1 MGTEDAG
8 WRPLRPPER
17 PPHAGRA
24 SPFSRLAVAHAL
36 AVAGDALVTV
46 ALAGS
51 LFFDISPTAARGRVA
66 LSLALTM
73 APFGLVAPFLGPAI
87 DRLRGGRR
95 LTIVLAALA
104 RAGTCLYMAGVL
116 DSLLL
121 FPAAFA
127 LLVLSKTYAVAK
139 SAIVPTVVASKD
151 HLVEANSKLALIS
164 AVMAVVAAGPG
175 VAVSKLAGSEWV
187 VRLAAMVFAAA
198 AIAARRIE
206 QVRPDD
212 PASRP
217 AAAAE
222 LHHAGI
228 RSAATAVGVL
238 RGSVGFLTFL
248 VAFALRRQGAPSWVF
263 GLVLAASMGGSLV
276 GAAVAP
282 RLRRHVVEE
291 HVLAGTLGLVL
302 AGAVVAARLGGRP
315 AAVLLAAALGVGASA
330 GKLAFDSLV
339 QRDAADAVQ
348 GRTFARLEAA
358 FQLSWVAGA
367 LVPVVVTIPLP
378 VGYVVLALAS
388 AVTVGL
394 YVVRLHAAGAAA
406 PVRR

>member
-1 MGTEDAG
+1 M
-8 WRPLRPPER
+8 
-17 PPHAGRA
+17 
-24 SPFSRLAVAHAL
+24 
-36 AVAGDALVTV
+36 
-46 ALAGS
+46 
-51 LFFDISPTAARGRVA
+51 
-66 LSLALTM
+66 
-73 APFGLVAPFLGPAI
+73 
-87 DRLRGGRR
+87 RR
-95 LTIVLAALA
+95 
-104 RAGTCLYMAGVL
+104 
-116 DSLLL
+116 
-121 FPAAFA
+121 
-127 LLVLSKTYAVAK
+127 
-139 SAIVPTVVASKD
+139 
-151 HLVEANSKLALIS
+151 
-164 AVMAVVAAGPG
+164 
-175 VAVSKLAGSEWV
+175 
-187 VRLAAMVFAAA
+187 AAMA
-198 AIAARRIE
+198 
-206 QVRPDD
+206 
-212 PASRP
+212 

-238 RGSVGFLTFL
+238 RGSVGFLAFL

-282 RLRRHVVEE
+282 RLRRHVIEE
-291 HVLAGTLGLVL
+291 HVLAGTLVLVL
-302 AGAVVAARLGGRP
+302 AGAVAAARLGGRP
-315 AAVLLAAALGVGASA
+315 AAVLLAVALGVGASA

-348 GRTFARLEAA
+348 GRTFARFEAA

-367 LVPVVVTIPLP
+367 LVPVVVAIPLP